1 MSGLIQM
8 AVAVLVLQTSLLN
21 LAGIDIILAN
31 WLSGL
36 EAVCNIPSCTA
47 GWEGV
52 YWIVAITRARAR
64 ARATLSLECNI

>member
-8 AVAVLVLQTSLLN
+8 AMVVLVLQTSLLN

-36 EAVCNIPSCTA
+36 EAVCVIFPLVRQV
-47 GWEGV
+47 GKEYIG
-52 YWIVAITRARAR
+52 
-64 ARATLSLECNI
+64 